1 MVETHQIYTEFA
13 NVTTHRS
20 LESQVEEART
30 THEALISA
38 NAAVEEANE
47 LAMAQQARSVAANAV
62 AKEEASVAAPVDIPQ
77 PTETENQPT
86 ETADL
91 FSWGAPVAPTPVAP
105 VHETMPSFGSD
116 APSVQHDS
124 SSVAQEST
132 QLPAPAP
139 WGSSDATS
147 VVSHSVQ
154 GGGSVAPSVYSSDAP
169 LGNSNPNPYGIAPSS
184 GPSLDF
190 MGAPMGGA
198 PPQQQQQP
206 AMSPM
211 MGGAGIPE
219 PTMGFDYQQQ
229 SVAPAAALTPPRGS
243 FASYESAPAPQ
254 PQPTGPP
261 SPTKAEL
268 EAVKAETDK
277 AESQF
282 RSCTDLVRSISTE
295 VVKLESAAQKAE
307 ADMSTLEGKT
317 KKGSFVGGKKKKAKK
332 EYEKAMEAAQA
343 ERKKVQDAKEQL
355 AAAER
360 EAENAKSNVEN
371 LRQKYESMEMEAA
384 TAASYISAQQSHNDQ
399 QSVASGM
406 TGYAQPAANQYSDP
420 FGGMSSG
427 QTAPASDPYGMGL
440 MGGAPPSQNS
450 DYANPFL

>member
-1 MVETHQIYTEFA
+1 MYTQLSV
-13 NVTTHRS
+13 VTTRRS

-62 AKEEASVAAPVDIPQ
+62 AKEEA
-77 PTETENQPT
+77 TETENQPT

-105 VHETMPSFGSD
+105 VHKTMPSWGSD

-124 SSVAQEST
+124 SSMEQDST

-147 VVSHSVQ
+147 VVSHSGQ
-154 GGGSVAPSVYSSDAP
+154 GGGSVAPSVYSSDA
-169 LGNSNPNPYGIAPSS
+169 LGNSNPNPYGIPHSRE
-184 GPSLDF
+184 PSLDF

-198 PPQQQQQP
+198 PPQQQQP
-206 AMSPM
+206 MSPM
-211 MGGAGIPE
+211 MGGGIPE

-243 FASYESAPAPQ
+243 FASYDSAPAPQ

-282 RSCTDLVRSISTE
+282 RSCTDLVRSISSE
-295 VVKLESAAQKAE
+295 VVKLESAAKKAE

-360 EAENAKSNVEN
+360 EAENAKSNVES

-384 TAASYISAQQSHNDQ
+384 TAASYISAQQSHTDQ
-399 QSVASGM
+399 PSVASGM

-420 FGGMSSG
+420 FGGMNNTSSG
-427 QTAPASDPYGMGL
+427 QAAPASDPYGMGL
-440 MGGAPPSQNS
+440 MGGASQNS

>member
-1 MVETHQIYTEFA
+1 
-13 NVTTHRS
+13 
-20 LESQVEEART
+20 
-30 THEALISA
+30 
-38 NAAVEEANE
+38 
-47 LAMAQQARSVAANAV
+47 MAQQARSVAANAV
-62 AKEEASVAAPVDIPQ
+62 AKEEASVVAAPVDIPQ

-91 FSWGAPVAPTPVAP
+91 FSWGAPVAPTPAAP
-105 VHETMPSFGSD
+105 AQETMPSWGSD

-124 SSVAQEST
+124 SSMEQDST

-147 VVSHSVQ
+147 VVSHSGQ
-154 GGGSVAPSVYSSDAP
+154 GGGSVAPSVYSSDA
-169 LGNSNPNPYGIAPSS
+169 LGNSNPNPYGIPLSS

-190 MGAPMGGA
+190 MGGAPMGGA
-198 PPQQQQQP
+198 PPQQQQQQL

-211 MGGAGIPE
+211 MGGGIPE

-243 FASYESAPAPQ
+243 FASYDSAPAPQ

-282 RSCTDLVRSISTE
+282 RSCTDLVRSISSE
-295 VVKLESAAQKAE
+295 VVKLESAAKKAE

-371 LRQKYESMEMEAA
+371 LRQKYESMEMEVA
-384 TAASYISAQQSHNDQ
+384 TAASYISAKSHTDQ

-420 FGGMSSG
+420 FGGMNNTSSG
-427 QTAPASDPYGMGL
+427 QAAPASDPYGMGL
-440 MGGAPPSQNS
+440 MGGVPPSQNS